1 MLILKGK
8 GMKQAIF
15 IYCTVPDKDTAVA
28 IGRKLVENRLA
39 ACVSFGSPVQ
49 SNYRWQGVIEEAM
62 ELALTI
68 KTVRENYSAIEELI
82 VSLHPYDVPEIVAVE
97 LDNGLKPYLD
107 WIVSETE

>member
-1 MLILKGK
+1 
-8 GMKQAIF
+8 
-15 IYCTVPDKDTAVA
+15 
-28 IGRKLVENRLA
+28 
-39 ACVSFGSPVQ
+39 
-49 SNYRWQGVIEEAM
+49 M

>member
-1 MLILKGK
+1 
-8 GMKQAIF
+8 MKQAIF

-39 ACVSFGSPVQ
+39 VCVSFGSSVQ
-49 SNYRWQGVIEEAM
+49 SIYRWQGVIEEAM

-97 LDNGLKPYLD
+97 LDNGLKPYLE

>member
-1 MLILKGK
+1 MSVSVHLSNR
-8 GMKQAIF
+8 F
-15 IYCTVPDKDTAVA
+15 IA
-28 IGRKLVENRLA
+28 GR
-39 ACVSFGSPVQ
+39 
-49 SNYRWQGVIEEAM
+49 GVIEEAM

-107 WIVSETE
+107 WLSLKQSSKWQVPGLVRPD